1 VLSKKRCW
9 GISHI
14 SCYWTAAQLGG
25 TPGFTFY
32 DVCGVITVPGQNL
45 VDLYSNWVVGIAG
58 ASSIDEATGV
68 ITIDYA
74 IESPQGTPDRL
85 YHKPLL
91 NNSLIINN

>member
-1 VLSKKRCW
+1 LLLDSSSTW
-9 GISHI
+9 WNSWIYI
-14 SCYWTAAQLGG
+14 L
-25 TPGFTFY
+25 

>member
-1 VLSKKRCW
+1 L
-9 GISHI
+9 
-14 SCYWTAAQLGG
+14 TAAQLGG

-85 YHKPLL
+85 YHATFVKQ
-91 NNSLIINN
+91 